1 MESNTDSGNEPITV
15 AVKKLKSFD
24 GIDIPD
30 SNVLDFYREINIMKV
45 RTGQLVDVI
54 DTFLTVFR
62 SQSLDHPNI
71 VRILGILHDPDLQLV
86 MEYVPHGSL
95 QSYLKI
101 NRDSLGPKKL
111 LIFAADIATVSKQS

>member
-54 DTFLTVFR
+54 PFLTVFR

-111 LIFAADIATVSKQS
+111 LIFAADIATVSKQ